1 MKNKS
6 FFRISIVLLLLISLL
21 AGCAMK
27 AEDSANSS
35 AGYAPDSKKDFYE
48 TITDYDI
55 VTEDSLE
62 SATSGSASDYQ
73 KKILTMEMNV
83 ETEDL
88 DALLTNVEA
97 RVNALGGYVENKNV
111 YRGSAYATRVYRNAN
126 LTLRIPAD
134 KASQFVDQV
143 GEISNITSTSENV
156 DDVTLQYVA
165 TESRILALETEQ
177 TRLLELLAKAENM
190 EDLLMIESR
199 LTEVRYELENVT
211 SQLRVYDNLV
221 NFATIHLYVNE
232 VKEFTPTE
240 EKTFWQRIG
249 SGLSENLK
257 DLAEGTENFVVFL
270 ITSLPYLI
278 LIAAV
283 ATVLILILK
292 SCRKKRK
299 ARKNAAKAEP
309 AE

>member
-1 MKNKS
+1 MKNRRLFTLILA
-6 FFRISIVLLLLISLL
+6 FFLIAALF
-21 AGCAMK
+21 AGCGSKSYGNGTSKDEAMESPSGDYK
-27 AEDSANSS
+27 DELIGITDSAN
-35 AGYAPDSKKDFYE
+35 
-48 TITDYDI
+48 T
-55 VTEDSLE
+55 
-62 SATSGSASDYQ
+62 GSASTPSYQ
-73 KKILTMEMNV
+73 KKIRKLEMNA
-83 ETEDL
+83 ETDNM
-88 DALLTNVEA
+88 DTLLANVEA
-97 RVNALGGYVENKNV
+97 RVNELGGYVEQKEV
-111 YRGSAYATRVYRNAN
+111 YRGSIHASRVYRHAN
-126 LTLRIPAD
+126 LTLRVPAEQTD
-134 KASQFVDQV
+134 SFVEKV
-143 GEISNITSTSENV
+143 GEFSNITSTTEDV

-190 EDLLMIESR
+190 EDLLLIESR

-283 ATVLILILK
+283 VTVLVLVLK

-299 ARKNAAKAEP
+299 ARKNAAKADP